1 MLFKSQ
7 KDYQTPPPRIADRV
21 LKTEGLHDIQR
32 PLSQEAADVQARI
45 HDRVVRKRKRKLP
58 MPRPSRSSRDGSA
71 APGFPPKWSSFGE
84 QASSRSTHSRECG
97 PSAQCR
103 RRSKPPSTAPPRSSP
118 ACSGVPLVPSLGRSK
133 RIADPPRARFQQA
146 DGCLPTSPER
156 RPVSIMILP
165 QVHLRKPCYDFY
177 FL

>member
-71 APGFPPKWSSFGE
+71 APGFPPKWSSIGE
-84 QASSRSTHSRECG
+84 LSQFPLHTLERVWAVSAMSSEVEASEHRAPSQFPGMQWGPARS
-97 PSAQCR
+97 
-103 RRSKPPSTAPPRSSP
+103 
-118 ACSGVPLVPSLGRSK
+118 
-133 RIADPPRARFQQA
+133 
-146 DGCLPTSPER
+146 
-156 RPVSIMILP
+156 
-165 QVHLRKPCYDFY
+165 
-177 FL
+177 